1 MDKKSIIGYV
11 LIGLVLIG
19 FFQFNQPTAEDLAA
33 EKARKD
39 SIALAQQ
46 LNKLEMAKAAEAEKA
61 AIESQ
66 KNNPEEL
73 LYNVLNGKDST
84 ITLSNEKI
92 EVNISTL
99 GSRVTSVV
107 LKEYKDQNDGNLV
120 LFDSNDKLANNNG
133 ATGNN
138 AFGFIFEGKEGVK
151 DINTGILYSTP
162 VAKSDSSVTMR
173 LDFGNDS
180 VRTGKYIDFK
190 YVLKSDSYMLDLYV
204 EAHDMDDILSSRDM
218 EIVWKQLI
226 RQQEPGY
233 DFEQRYTNITYK
245 PVNDDTDYLSEMQ
258 SESIKLTEPV
268 DWIAFKNQ
276 FFSCILIAGEQ
287 FGNVELK
294 SEIVAKGENI
304 LKSCSADMTAAFD
317 PSGKRAT
324 AIQFYFGPN
333 KFNTLQECSTMA
345 INSDK
350 DLELEEIIYFGWPI
364 VRWINR
370 FFIMYLFDGLS
381 SLGLN
386 MGIVLI
392 LLTIIVKAIVYP
404 FTKKSYISSAK
415 MRALK
420 PHIDA
425 INAKY
430 PRKED
435 ALKKQQEVMGLYTK
449 YGASPMGGCLPM
461 LIQMPVFIALF
472 NFVPNAIELRQQSFL
487 WAHDL
492 SAYDALISWEQ
503 PIWLIGDH
511 ISIFCL
517 LFCITQILNTY
528 YTSKMQPSMGS
539 SEMEQQQKMMRWMMY
554 LMPVMFFFI
563 FNDYS
568 SGLNFYYFIST
579 LISVLMFIYLR
590 RAVNE
595 NELLQKMEAYAES
608 NKNNPTKKNNMM
620 ARLEALQEQQRRM
633 LEEQERA
640 RNERKAKKNK

>member
-1 MDKKSIIGYV
+1 MDKRSIIGYV

-19 FFQFNQPTAEDLAA
+19 FFTMNQPSAEDLQA
-33 EKARKD
+33 EKLRKD
-39 SIALAQQ
+39 SIAAAQLLQKQELARV
-46 LNKLEMAKAAEAEKA
+46 AEAEKVA
-61 AIESQ
+61 LESQ
-66 KNNPEEL
+66 KSNPNEL
-73 LYNVLNGKDST
+73 LYHALNGNDST
-84 ITLSNEKI
+84 ITLSNDKMD
-92 EVNISTL
+92 VKISTL
-99 GSRVTSVV
+99 GSRVTSVT
-107 LKEYKDQNDGNLV
+107 LKEYNDQQNGNV
-120 LFDSNDKLANNNG
+120 ILFDSNDKIGNRA
-133 ATGNN
+133 GNN
-138 AFGFIFEGKEGVK
+138 AFNFVLEGKQGVK

-162 VAKSDSSVTMR
+162 VEKSDSSVVLR
-173 LDFGNDS
+173 ICFAKDS
-180 VRTGKYIDFK
+180 VQDTKYIDFK
-190 YVLKSDSYMLDLYV
+190 YVLKKDSYIIDFFV
-204 EAHDMDDILSSRDM
+204 EAHNMDDLLSSRDM
-218 EIVWKQLI
+218 AVNWKQLI
-226 RQQEPGY
+226 RQQEAGY
-233 DFEQRYTNITYK
+233 DFEQRFTSLTYK
-245 PVNDDTDYLSEMQ
+245 PVNDDSDYLSEMQ
-258 SESIKLTEPV
+258 SESIKLTEPISWV
-268 DWIAFKNQ
+268 AFKNQ
-276 FFSCILIAGEQ
+276 FFSCILISGEQ
-287 FGNVELK
+287 FNNVELK
-294 SEIVAKGENI
+294 SEIIAKGEGM
-304 LKSCSADMTAAFD
+304 LKNCSAQMTVPFD
-317 PSGKRAT
+317 PSGNNAT
-324 AIQFYFGPN
+324 AMQFYFGPN
-333 KFNTLQECSTMA
+333 KFQTLQECSSMG

-350 DLELEEIIYFGWPI
+350 DLELEELIYFGWPI

-370 FFIMYLFDGLS
+370 YFIMYLFDGLS

-430 PRKED
+430 PKKED
-435 ALKKQQEVMGLYTK
+435 ALKKQQEIMGLYTK

-492 SAYDALISWEQ
+492 SAFDALISWEQ

-528 YTSKMQPSMGS
+528 YTSKMQPSMGG
-539 SEMEQQQKMMRWMMY
+539 SEKEQQQKMMRWMMY

-579 LISVLMFIYLR
+579 LISVLIFIYLR
-590 RAVNE
+590 RAVKE

-608 NKNNPTKKNNMM
+608 NKNNPAKKSNMM
-620 ARLEALQEQQRRM
+620 SRLEALQEQQKRM
-633 LEEQERA
+633 LEEQERI
-640 RNERKAKKNK
+640 RNERKNRRNK